1 MPSSIVIPVM
11 TLGNCVL
18 LPQQLLPLRIFE
30 PRYRL
35 MLKESLAS
43 HRMFAISL
51 LDDSQVTLDQ
61 PEPPHAFTCVGRITN
76 HLEHAD
82 GTSHLIIEGLRR
94 ARVLNVERSLPY
106 PRLTIAAVVDEPHH
120 DSIATVR
127 DVARILSYSEKIVTP
142 LGPDAEPLLNRF
154 NALTNQPSVLAD
166 AVAGHLIEQPELR
179 QELLSCLSLER
190 RLKMVADELA
200 KLDAERLM
208 QDLLQKDGE
217 NGNLN

>member
-1 MPSSIVIPVM
+1 MPTSIVIPVM

-35 MLKESLAS
+35 MLKEALAS
-43 HRMFAISL
+43 HGMFAISL
-51 LDDSQVTLDQ
+51 LDDSAITLDN
-61 PEPPHAFTCVGRITN
+61 PEPPHSFTCVGRIAN
-76 HLEHAD
+76 HLEHDD

-106 PRLTIAAVVDEPHH
+106 PRLTIAPVVDEPHH

-127 DVARILSYSEKIVTP
+127 DVARILSYSEKIVESI
-142 LGPDAEPLLNRF
+142 GPDAEPLLNRF
-154 NALTNQPSVLAD
+154 NSLTNQPSVLAD
-166 AVAGHLIEQPELR
+166 AVAGHLIEDADVR
-179 QELLSCLSLER
+179 QKLLECLSVER

-200 KLDAERLM
+200 ILDAERLI
-208 QDLLQKDGE
+208 DGLDKDAPQG
-217 NGNLN
+217 LN

>member
-1 MPSSIVIPVM
+1 MPTSIVIPVM

-51 LDDSQVTLDQ
+51 LDVSQATADN
-61 PEPPHAFTCVGRITN
+61 PEPPHPFTCVGRITD

-94 ARVLNVERSLPY
+94 ARVLNVERTRPY
-106 PRLTIAAVVDEPHH
+106 PRLTIAAVVDEPHQ
-120 DSIATVR
+120 DSINTVR
-127 DVARILSYSEKIVTP
+127 DMARILSYAEKITEA
-142 LGPDAEPLLNRF
+142 LGPDAEALLNRF
-154 NALTNQPSVLAD
+154 NNLTNQPGVLAD
-166 AVAGHLIEQPELR
+166 AVAGHLIESPEIR
-179 QELLSCLSLER
+179 QKLLSCLNVNL
-190 RLKMVADELA
+190 RLNTVAA
-200 KLDAERLM
+200 A
-208 QDLLQKDGE
+208 LQLQHHLSQNSDDTS
-217 NGNLN
+217 NSFN